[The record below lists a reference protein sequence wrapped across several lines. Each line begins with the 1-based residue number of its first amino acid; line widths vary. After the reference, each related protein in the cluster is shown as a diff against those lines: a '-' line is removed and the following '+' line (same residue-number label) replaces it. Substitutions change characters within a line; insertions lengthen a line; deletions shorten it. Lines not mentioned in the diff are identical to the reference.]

1 LNTIY
6 QEYLQF
12 VDSGGTGTFSSSL
25 SNLIQIQGT
34 NVGVEVHGKGDFNAL
49 VSSLQ
54 SMGMQISATDPV
66 TQTVVGMLPIAD
78 LPAAAQGLQILSM
91 TPQYRPALF

>member
-6 QEYLQF
+6 QQYLQF
-12 VDSGGTGTFSSSL
+12 VNSGGTGTFSSSL
-25 SNLIQIQGT
+25 SNQIQIQGT

-49 VSSLQ
+49 VSSLE
-54 SMGMQISATDPV
+54 SMGMQISATDAV

-78 LPAAAQGLQILSM
+78 LPAVAQGLQTRSV
-91 TPQYRPALF
+91 TPQYLPKLF